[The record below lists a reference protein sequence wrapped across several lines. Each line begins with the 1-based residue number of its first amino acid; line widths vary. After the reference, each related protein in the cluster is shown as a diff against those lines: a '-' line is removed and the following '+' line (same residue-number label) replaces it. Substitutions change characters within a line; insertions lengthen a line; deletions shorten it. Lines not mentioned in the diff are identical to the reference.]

1 MNALGKL
8 ILTLSSLL
16 LLSAAIVTSE
26 TALPVRIAF
35 LVAAL
40 IGAVWSI
47 VRYQQE
53 TAGRST
59 DGGSR
64 EEP

>member
-1 MNALGKL
+1 M
-8 ILTLSSLL
+8 LTLSSLL

-26 TALPVRIAF
+26 SSLMLRIGF

-40 IGAVWSI
+40 VGAVWSM

-53 TAGRST
+53 AAAGSSDRGMR
-59 DGGSR
+59 D
-64 EEP
+64 EP